1 MRDLTQHIEKNLSAF
16 QEKEIFVACS
26 GGLDSTVLLHV
37 LSANEFKVSA
47 IHVNYHLR
55 EEDSNLDEVF
65 IRDFCK
71 NRNISLESRSVD
83 LAEQLKFGGNLQQ
96 LAREVRYNWFE
107 EIATENENRFV
118 FLAHHLDDQVETFFL
133 NIARKSGMMGLAC
146 MPFERNKIVRP
157 LLDFSKEELKQY
169 AIDNQLIWRE
179 DVSNTSN
186 KYRRNL
192 LRNEVLPYLTTQ
204 LPELNA
210 SVIHLVKVF
219 QASQLLLE
227 SKIRPLVT
235 RISEVNSIEQAKIE
249 QLNEFELVEL
259 FRQLG
264 QPAQFAKEF
273 EQLFQSQKGKRLEL
287 IPHVNNPFSTIVK
300 EEASFSFIPNT
311 LKSIDFGFKMENIES
326 LPKVFTKN
334 EIYLDGDKIKG
345 ELKLR
350 SWEIGDRIYSIGMKG
365 SQLISDVIGDAKIN
379 AIDKQNVLVLHD
391 DETIHWCVGLKVGRK
406 SVASKS
412 SGKIIK
418 VIVSNAKFN

>member
-16 QEKEIFVACS
+16 QQKEIFVACS

-55 EEDSNLDEVF
+55 EEDSNLDEAF

-71 NRNISLESRSVD
+71 NRNISLEIRSVD
-83 LAEQLKFGGNLQQ
+83 LAEQLKLGGNLQQ
-96 LAREVRYNWFE
+96 LAREVRYDWFE
-107 EIATENENRFV
+107 EITTEKENRFV

-133 NIARKSGMMGLAC
+133 NIARKSGIMGLAC

-169 AIDNQLIWRE
+169 AIDNQLSWRE

-210 SVIHLVKVF
+210 SVINLVKVF
-219 QASQLLLE
+219 QANQLRLE
-227 SKIRPLVT
+227 NKIRPLVT
-235 RISEVNSIEQAKIE
+235 RISEINSIEQAKIE

-259 FRQLG
+259 FRQLR

-287 IPHVNNPFSTIVK
+287 IPHVDNPFSAIVK
-300 EEASFSFIPNT
+300 EEVSFSFIPISEQLID
-311 LKSIDFGFKMENIES
+311 LKFKMEIIES

-334 EIYLDGDKIKG
+334 EIYLDRDKIKG

-350 SWEIGDRIYSIGMKG
+350 TWEIGDRIYSIGMKG

-379 AIDKQNVLVLHD
+379 AIDKQNVLVIHD

-406 SVASKS
+406 SVASILS
-412 SGKIIK
+412 DKIIK
-418 VIVSNAKFN
+418 ITVSSTK